1 MPLRLKIEPKIK
13 VIFFSLSRA
22 EEWRRE
28 IEEKRRCIADNEL
41 DFISV
46 FFLCFI
52 QGYPT
57 KIDFGPG
64 LFYKGTGF
72 AYGYIISLLIEVFLH
87 RIRLLIKT
95 HFKKMIQ
102 VEI

>member
-57 KIDFGPG
+57 KIDFGLG
-64 LFYKGTGF
+64 LFIKVQDLHMDTLSLYLLKYF
-72 AYGYIISLLIEVFLH
+72 CIEYAY
-87 RIRLLIKT
+87 
-95 HFKKMIQ
+95 
-102 VEI
+102 